1 MSAVRKLLRVLLA
14 ASGALLVAGCGG
26 LIQTYEGPGKPAQ
39 DVAILKT
46 NVGELTF
53 DTVWIDLVDG
63 KNLVRA
69 YSEIA
74 VLPGQHSVR
83 IQLSS
88 GVLRA
93 SRIVSFE
100 ASAGR
105 TYHVKGAILR
115 SGTRAWIE
123 DNSNG
128 EIAGGE
134 KP

>member
-1 MSAVRKLLRVLLA
+1 MSAVRNLLCVLLA
-14 ASGALLVAGCGG
+14 AGGALLVAGCGG
-26 LIQTYEGPGKPAQ
+26 MIQTYDGPRKPAH

-69 YSEIA
+69 YSEIE
-74 VLPGQHSVR
+74 VLPGRHSVR

-88 GVLRA
+88 GIIRV
-93 SRIVSFE
+93 SRLVSFE
-100 ASAGR
+100 ANAGR
-105 TYHVKGAILR
+105 TYLVKGIILR
-115 SGTRAWIE
+115 SGSRAWIE